1 MVASRRNIKAQGAHG
16 TSFAGAMATWNKGP
30 EFGPGWYPLTLV
42 ALSLPLAWI
51 GGKLRLEQLNSNR
64 TT

>member
-1 MVASRRNIKAQGAHG
+1 
-16 TSFAGAMATWNKGP
+16 MATWNKGP